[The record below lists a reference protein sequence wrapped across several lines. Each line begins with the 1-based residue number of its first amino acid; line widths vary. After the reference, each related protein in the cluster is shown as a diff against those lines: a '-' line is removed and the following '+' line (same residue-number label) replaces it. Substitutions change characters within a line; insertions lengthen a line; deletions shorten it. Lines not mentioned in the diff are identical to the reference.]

1 MDPSDI
7 PGRAIFVKL
16 NEYKDILELMN
27 ALKDKLEQAKGTLDK
42 IKGLKTEEETELELW
57 QNSIGE
63 IARKVDYIDKTLFE
77 PESPGV

>member
-1 MDPSDI
+1 MDPGDI

-42 IKGLKTEEETELELW
+42 IKGLKSEEETELELW

-63 IARKVDYIDKTLFE
+63 IARKVEYIDKTLFE

>member
-1 MDPSDI
+1 MDSSDI

-27 ALKDKLEQAKGTLDK
+27 ALKDKLEQAKGTLEK

-77 PESPGV
+77 PESPGA

>member
-1 MDPSDI
+1 MESSDI

-27 ALKDKLEQAKGTLDK
+27 VLKEKLDQARGTIDK

-57 QNSIGE
+57 QNSINE
-63 IARKVDYIDKTLFE
+63 IAHKVEYIDKTLFE
-77 PESPGV
+77 PDTPGV